1 MKAEK
6 AFVALQIC
14 CGESNNKQGKKG
26 GSTDNLYIK
35 NTFSAKQLTIVHTQS
50 TSCC

>member
-6 AFVALQIC
+6 AFVALKIC